1 MANLKGVAAIQ
12 GEIVGLEVERDL
24 GVCRCNIYHRKEEGP
39 RPAFLCPQL
48 WTGGAKLPGD
58 CSVLLGDH
66 ARPKDDLARAL
77 FHLHGLQDAHSEQ
90 GLLHGGRRTL
100 LRAR

>member
-1 MANLKGVAAIQ
+1 M
-12 GEIVGLEVERDL
+12 
-24 GVCRCNIYHRKEEGP
+24 CRCNIYHGKEEGP

-48 WTGGAKLPGD
+48 WRGGAKLPGD

-77 FHLHGLQDAHSEQ
+77 FHLRGLQDAHSEQ

-100 LRAR
+100 LRARYGGQGRGAQVRGGVWGR

>member
-1 MANLKGVAAIQ
+1 MANLRSIADIHR
-12 GEIVGLEVERDL
+12 ETSGLEAEWEWC
-24 GVCRCNIYHRKEEGP
+24 VCRCNIYHRKEEGP

-48 WTGGAKLPGD
+48 WRGGAKLPGD

-66 ARPKDDLARAL
+66 ACPKDDVACAL
-77 FHLHGLQDAHSEQ
+77 LYLRGLQDAHSEQ
-90 GLLHGGRRTL
+90 GLLHGGRGTL